1 MFSVASI
8 KQNFLKK
15 LNYSLLLAKKKHQM
29 GWGGGGSVL
38 LLDPGSDY
46 VGAWFLISQ

>member
-15 LNYSLLLAKKKHQM
+15 LNYSLLPPKKKHQM

-38 LLDPGSDY
+38 FLEPGSDY
-46 VGAWFLISQ
+46 VGV